1 MFHFFTFKRKWY
13 LHRSHLVMQGGETTF
28 VYSVLFFYSNMF
40 CISFAMIA
48 AIAVIPRV
56 CCIPKYKNP
65 PVGSICRFTQ
75 TGEYYVGTMNIA
87 ASNKTCKKWDST
99 ELMDFAEVAF
109 GVNHTTVT
117 KVSVFIHLMQLVV
130 WYEIKIILFI
140 YICGTVPYPFM

>member
-1 MFHFFTFKRKWY
+1 MFHSFTLKK
-13 LHRSHLVMQGGETTF
+13 V
-28 VYSVLFFYSNMF
+28 VYSHITLSHARWRDYLCSQCFIFLFKYV
-40 CISFAMIA
+40 CISFAIIA
-48 AIAVIPRV
+48 AIAVIPQV

-87 ASNKTCKKWDST
+87 ASNKTCKRWDST

-117 KVSVFIHLMQLVV
+117 KVSVFLLLMQLVV

-140 YICGTVPYPFM
+140 YICGKVPYTFM